1 MITIVVSRPATATAY
16 EQMGEGPADIL
27 LGGAF
32 SYRAYPKVDEL
43 EGQAEVWR

>member
-1 MITIVVSRPATATAY
+1 MITIVVSRPVTAIAY
-16 EQMGEGPADIL
+16 ERMGERPAEII